1 MGRALWFVHLSVSL
15 FINVRITDVC
25 NEEQTRNKTM
35 RSNRRLGTS
44 VLYGPESKKI
54 ILNIFTLSPRTRE
67 FSLSYIGL
75 SFYL

>member
-25 NEEQTRNKTM
+25 NEEQTNNKTM

-44 VLYGPESKKI
+44 VLYGPESEKI